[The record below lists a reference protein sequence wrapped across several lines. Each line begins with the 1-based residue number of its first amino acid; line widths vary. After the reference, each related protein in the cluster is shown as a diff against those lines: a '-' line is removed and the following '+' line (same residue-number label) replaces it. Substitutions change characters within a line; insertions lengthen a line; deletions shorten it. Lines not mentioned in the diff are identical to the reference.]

1 MQKVIDWL
9 TKTKADLEAF
19 DNKVQDKVAEY
30 GTKQAKK
37 AFYAGAIAG
46 AVAMLA
52 VLLVIG

>member
-1 MQKVIDWL
+1 MQKIIDWL

-37 AFYAGAIAG
+37 AFYAGAVAG
-46 AVAMLA
+46 AVCVLVVLA
-52 VLLVIG
+52 LIG

>member
-37 AFYAGAIAG
+37 AFYAGAIVG
-46 AVAMLA
+46 AVAVFV
-52 VLLVIG
+52 VLLLIG

>member
-1 MQKVIDWL
+1 MQKLIDWL

-46 AVAMLA
+46 AVAML
-52 VLLVIG
+52 VILLVIG

>member
-19 DNKVQDKVAEY
+19 DNKVQDKVAKY

-46 AVAMLA
+46 AVVVIAIVA
-52 VLLVIG
+52 VI

>member
-1 MQKVIDWL
+1 MQKLIDWL

-46 AVAMLA
+46 AVAVFA
-52 VLLVIG
+52 VLLLIG

>member
-1 MQKVIDWL
+1 MQKLIDWL

-19 DNKVQDKVAEY
+19 DNKVQDKVVEY
-30 GTKQAKK
+30 STKQAKK

-46 AVAMLA
+46 AVVMLA

>member
-1 MQKVIDWL
+1 MQKLIDWL

-37 AFYAGAIAG
+37 AFYVGAIAG
-46 AVAMLA
+46 AICVLVVLA
-52 VLLVIG
+52 LIG